1 MFDNHRHTVES
12 FYELLR
18 AGLWEKGV
26 RLMPLEP
33 IDFSA
38 IFDLA
43 EEQGVEGLIAA
54 GLEHVEDRKV
64 VKQEALPFMKKVF
77 SLENRNQ
84 AMNLFIGKMVEK
96 MRNAGIY
103 ALLIKGQGVAQCYS
117 RPQWRTVGDVDFFLD
132 KENYQKAK
140 ALLIPIADSVEKE
153 DAPRMHLGMKMAP
166 WVVELHGTM
175 HTKISRRVDAVIDK
189 VQKDVFQNGE
199 VRVWRNEDVDVFIP
213 SPNNDIII
221 IFTHFLKHF
230 YVGGV
235 GLRQICDW
243 CRLLWVFRDE
253 IYRVSL
259 ASRLKEM
266 GLFTEWKAF
275 AAFAVDYIG
284 MPDKAIP
291 FYSDTRLFHRKSSK
305 ISTLILE
312 TGSFGHNKDES
323 YRSHYPK
330 LIEHAITFCRR
341 LSEFI
346 RLSTIFPK
354 NAPRFFLTY
363 VFRRA
368 KDVL

>member
-1 MFDNHRHTVES
+1 
-12 FYELLR
+12 
-18 AGLWEKGV
+18 
-26 RLMPLEP
+26 MPLEP

-38 IFDLA
+38 VFDLA
-43 EEQGVEGLIAA
+43 LDQAVEGLVAA

-64 VKQEALPFMKKVF
+64 VKKEALPFMKKVF

-84 AMNLFIGKMVEK
+84 AMNLFIGEIVEK

-103 ALLIKGQGVAQCYS
+103 ALLIKGQSVAQCYS

-132 KENYQKAK
+132 EENYQKAK
-140 ALLIPIADSVEKE
+140 AFLIPFAESVEKE
-153 DAPRMHLGMKMAP
+153 DTPRMHLGMKIDH

-189 VQKDVFQNGE
+189 VQKDVFCGGQ
-199 VRVWRNEDVDVFIP
+199 VRVWRNEDVDIFVP
-213 SPNNDIII
+213 SPNNDVII

-243 CRLLWVFRDE
+243 CRLLWVYSDE
-253 IYRVSL
+253 IDRASL
-259 ASRLKEM
+259 ANRLKEM
-266 GLFTEWKAF
+266 GLFTEWRAF
-275 AAFAVDYIG
+275 AAFAADYIG
-284 MPDKAIP
+284 MSGKAIP
-291 FYSDTRLFHRKSSK
+291 FYSDTRFFHRKSRK
-305 ISTLILE
+305 ISALILE

-323 YRSHYPK
+323 YRSLYPAF
-330 LIEHAITFCRR
+330 IEHAITFCRR